1 VTCSA
6 GLLWDHHQ
14 IFHRYVEDCGIRC
27 DVVTP
32 HLLAAP
38 FFRGSYVAMIVPT
51 GFGNPSYSRL
61 LPALGA
67 SAERIERFAE
77 NGGNL
82 LVYGA
87 AAARADA
94 YDWLPFPVMYV
105 HGISTAA
112 VTVDPCSAASS
123 ILEGCDTGCI
133 TTDGYFT
140 HCDATPRIMND
151 CGEPVLLEYRCGE
164 GMIVVT
170 SIHEYPSRK
179 FLSGF
184 CCSGR
189 ETLF

>member
-1 VTCSA
+1 MTCSA

-38 FFRGSYVAMIVPT
+38 FFRSRFVAMIVPT

-61 LPALGA
+61 FPALGA
-67 SAERIERFAE
+67 SAERIERYVE
-77 NGGNL
+77 DGGNL

-87 AAARADA
+87 ATARTDA
-94 YDWLPFPVMYV
+94 YAWLPFPVTYV
-105 HGISTAA
+105 HGISTES
-112 VTVDPCSAASS
+112 VTTDPCSSASA
-123 ILEGCDTGCI
+123 ILEGCDCGCV
-133 TTDGYFT
+133 TTDGFFT
-140 HCDATPRIMND
+140 RYDATPRIWNS
-151 CGEPVLLEYRCGE
+151 CGTPVLLEYRYGK
-164 GMIVVT
+164 GSIVVT

>member
-32 HLLAAP
+32 QLLAAP
-38 FFRGSYVAMIVPT
+38 FFRGSFVAVIVPT

-61 LPALGA
+61 SPALGA
-67 SAERIERFAE
+67 AAGRIERFIE
-77 NGGNL
+77 KGGHL

-87 AAARADA
+87 AAVRADA
-94 YDWLPFPVMYV
+94 YDWLPFPVTYT
-105 HGISTAA
+105 HEFSNTA
-112 VTVDPCSAASS
+112 VSVDTDISAAS
-123 ILEGCDTGCI
+123 ILEGYDRQSI

-140 HCDATPRIMND
+140 RYDAIPRIWTAP
-151 CGEPVLLEYRCGE
+151 GTPVLLERSFGE
-164 GMIVVT
+164 GIVIVT

-179 FLSGF
+179 FLSEF